1 MFQYTIITEGVVG
14 ELRSPY
20 CVTPSGLWYYTTVNM
35 SLYVLPD
42 NQTLIWNSISKMPA
56 FKRISNK
63 EEWFQNIIR
72 HFYNSTSF
80 TGNKMTV
87 DELRKMNRDTIS
99 YMIKELKQ
107 PVTFSNSVIQNQTSF
122 LEPNSTE
129 SHSFLT
135 EQKHEQL
142 NANFTNRQQDYASM
156 FNKPAVP
163 DVNFKENDEEDK
175 PIENMEE
182 LLQRQMKERSYDI
195 QIPPPIEKNVLSNE
209 KSVSF
214 SDNISLNADVLS
226 TSNETN
232 KLDEFMAFV
241 RSELTYLRNEIDTL
255 KNVPYEQELHA

>member
-1 MFQYTIITEGVVG
+1 
-14 ELRSPY
+14 
-20 CVTPSGLWYYTTVNM
+20 M

-56 FKRISNK
+56 FKRIPNK

-80 TGNKMTV
+80 AGNKMTV

-142 NANFTNRQQDYASM
+142 NTNFTNRQQEYASM
-156 FNKPAVP
+156 FNKPTVP
-163 DVNFKENDEEDK
+163 DVNFKENNDKDK

-195 QIPPPIEKNVLSNE
+195 QIPPPPTDNKAMVEKN
-209 KSVSF
+209 VSF
-214 SDNISLNADVLS
+214 SDNISLDADVLP
-226 TSNETN
+226 TSNETD

-241 RSELTYLRNEIDTL
+241 RSELTYLRNEINAL
-255 KNVPYEQELHA
+255 KNVSSEEELHA